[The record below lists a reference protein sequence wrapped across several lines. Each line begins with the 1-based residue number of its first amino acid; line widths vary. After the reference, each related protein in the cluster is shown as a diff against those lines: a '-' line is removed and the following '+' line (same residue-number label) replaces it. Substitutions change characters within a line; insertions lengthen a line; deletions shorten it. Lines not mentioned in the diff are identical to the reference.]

1 MPIGNF
7 IFKYNDNNILLN
19 NCEINHIKNNYSSYD
34 YLNKTNI
41 IYNINIKITV
51 NDISC
56 MYELNKMFN
65 YFNNIHIKDNKLLIF
80 NDELMIKCKN
90 LIIDN
95 LEMESI
101 YNFYPKQ
108 HSEIKLNII
117 SNQITILDNSEL
129 YHRKLKIDKI
139 LLKIN
144 DKAKTV

>member
-108 HSEIKLNII
+108 HSEVKLNII